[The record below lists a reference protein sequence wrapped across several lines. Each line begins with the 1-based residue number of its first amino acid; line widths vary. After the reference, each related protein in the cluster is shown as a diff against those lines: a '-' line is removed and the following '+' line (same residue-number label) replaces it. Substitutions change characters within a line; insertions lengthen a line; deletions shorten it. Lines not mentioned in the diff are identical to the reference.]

1 MSDGGKGPS
10 PRPFSVSQEEF
21 ANSFERIFGK
31 KEKDM
36 QVRVQ
41 EDDSKF
47 GKCGCGRSPTGKCI
61 GWHGLTEEQF
71 AERKELYETGKVDL
85 AGKEV
90 K

>member
-1 MSDGGKGPS
+1 MGKGS
-10 PRPFSVSQEEF
+10 RARPFSVSQEEF

-31 KEKDM
+31 KDM
-36 QVRVQ
+36 QVRVK
-41 EDDSKF
+41 EDVKEI

-71 AERKELYETGKVDL
+71 TERKELYETGKVDL
-85 AGKEV
+85 AGNEV